1 MSRLIEVIVSPT
13 GETKIETRGFA
24 GNDCQA
30 ATKSL
35 EAALGQ
41 SQAEQLTAE
50 FYECEKAHSNQRLQ
64 Q

>member
-1 MSRLIEVIVSPT
+1 MSKVIEVIVSPT
-13 GETKIETRGFA
+13 GETTIETKGFS
-24 GNDCQA
+24 GGECQS

-41 SQAEQLTAE
+41 QQSEKLTAE
-50 FYECEKAHSNQRLQ
+50 FHVGQPTVGRNQLQ